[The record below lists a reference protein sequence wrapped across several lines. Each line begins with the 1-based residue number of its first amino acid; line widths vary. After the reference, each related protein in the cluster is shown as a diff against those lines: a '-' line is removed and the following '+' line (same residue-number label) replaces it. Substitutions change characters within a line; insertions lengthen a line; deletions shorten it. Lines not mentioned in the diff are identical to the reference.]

1 MIKRSIGERV
11 FEILNNLFMV
21 LIIVVMIYPLLNV
34 IFSSFSNYYELM
46 RFKGILLWPIGFNVE
61 SYKEVFKNPLLLS
74 GFKNTFFVVGVG
86 TSLNMF
92 LTILGAY
99 ALSKSDLMFRKP
111 IMLFIIF
118 TMYFSGGMIPLYL
131 VVKNLGLIDSL
142 FAVILPNAIT
152 TYNMILLRNG
162 FMNVPKSLEESA
174 KIDGANEFTILFRI
188 VVPLSMSTIAVIILY
203 YAVAHWNSW
212 FNASIYLR
220 SQEKYPLQ
228 LILRMI
234 LMDGDTS
241 SMTSNANAADRL
253 AISETLKYTVIT
265 VTTVPILC
273 VYPFLQ
279 RYFVTGVMTGSV
291 KE

>member
-74 GFKNTFFVVGVG
+74 GFKNTFFIVGVG

-111 IMLFIIF
+111 VMLFIIF

>member
-74 GFKNTFFVVGVG
+74 GFKNTFVVVGVG

-111 IMLFIIF
+111 VMLFIIF

>member
-99 ALSKSDLMFRKP
+99 VLSKDYLMFRKP

-162 FMNVPKSLEESA
+162 FKNVPKSLEESA

-188 VVPLSMSTIAVIILY
+188 VVPLSMSIIAVIILY
-203 YAVAHWNSW
+203 YAVTHWNSW

-234 LMDGDTS
+234 LMDGDTG
-241 SMTSNANAADRL
+241 SMTSGANAADRL

-265 VTTVPILC
+265 VTTIPILC

-279 RYFVTGVMTGSV
+279 KYFVTGVMTGSV

>member
-111 IMLFIIF
+111 VMLFIIF